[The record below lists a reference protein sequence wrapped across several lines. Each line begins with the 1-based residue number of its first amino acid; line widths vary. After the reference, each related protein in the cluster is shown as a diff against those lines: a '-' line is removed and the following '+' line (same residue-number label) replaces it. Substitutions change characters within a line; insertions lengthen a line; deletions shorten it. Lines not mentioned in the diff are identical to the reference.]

1 MNLPMNFLWPQYL
14 WLLFA
19 VPVLVLVYVWL
30 LGRRKKLALRY
41 ASLVIVKQAMGPGM
55 GWRRH
60 LPPAL
65 FLLALA
71 MLLLAASRPLA
82 VVSLPS
88 DHATIVL
95 AMDVSLSMR
104 ATDVKPN
111 RLVAAQE
118 AAKTFLKE
126 LPKGIRVAIVTFAG
140 TAQLV
145 QPATLNREDLVAA
158 IDKFQMQRGTAVG
171 SGIVVALQE
180 LFPDEGIDLSAMIYG
195 GGQKRGKNLDEPVA
209 STKPKKEF
217 VPVPPGS
224 FESAVI
230 VLLTDGRRTTGVDTQ
245 EAAKMAADHGVR
257 VYSVGMGTVNGDV
270 PGFDGW
276 SSVYMKLDEPSLK
289 AVAFTT
295 QGEYYYAGSAE
306 DLKKVYA
313 KLGTRLQVDKKE
325 TEISSLLALVAAVLA
340 ITAAALSLLWF
351 NRIL

>member
-1 MNLPMNFLWPQYL
+1 MTFLWPQFL
-14 WLLFA
+14 WLLLA
-19 VPVLVLVYVWL
+19 VPLLVLVYVWL
-30 LGRRKKLALRY
+30 LRRRKKLALRY
-41 ASLVIVKQAMGPGM
+41 ASLAIVKQAMGPGM

-60 LPPAL
+60 VPPAL
-65 FLLALA
+65 FLLALCL
-71 MLLLAASRPLA
+71 MLFAASRPLA
-82 VVSLPS
+82 VVPLPS

-95 AMDVSLSMR
+95 AIDVSLSMR
-104 ATDVKPN
+104 ATDIKPN

-118 AAKTFLKE
+118 AAKVFLKE
-126 LPKGIRVAIVTFAG
+126 LPKGIRVALVTFAG

-171 SGIVVALQE
+171 SGLVVSLQQ
-180 LFPDEGIDLSAMIYG
+180 LFPDEGIDLSEMIYG
-195 GGQKRGKNLDEPVA
+195 GGQKRGKSLDEPA
-209 STKPKKEF
+209 AGKKPKKEF

-224 FESAVI
+224 FESAAI

-257 VYSVGMGTVNGDV
+257 VYAVGMGTVDGEV
-270 PGFDGW
+270 PGFAGW
-276 SSVYMKLDEPSLK
+276 SSIYMKLDEPSLK
-289 AVAFTT
+289 AVAFAT
-295 QGEYYYAGSAE
+295 QGEYYYAGNAE

-325 TEISSLLALVAAVLA
+325 TEISSLLSLVAAVLS
-340 ITAAALSLLWF
+340 ISAAALSLLWF

>member
-1 MNLPMNFLWPQYL
+1 MPMTFLWPQFLWLLLAVPLLVLVYL
-14 WLLFA
+14 WLL
-19 VPVLVLVYVWL
+19 
-30 LGRRKKLALRY
+30 RRKKRLALRY
-41 ASLVIVKQAMGPGM
+41 ASLAIVKAAMGPGM

-71 MLLLAASRPLA
+71 LMLLAASRPLA
-82 VVSLPS
+82 VVTLPS

-111 RLVAAQE
+111 RLVAAQD
-118 AAKTFLKE
+118 AAKAFLQE

-158 IDKFQMQRGTAVG
+158 IDRFQMQRGTAVG
-171 SGIVVALQE
+171 SGLVVALQE
-180 LFPDEGIDLSAMIYG
+180 LFPDEGIDLSDMIYG
-195 GGQKRGKNLDEPVA
+195 SGSKRGKSIDAPA
-209 STKPKKEF
+209 ADKKPRKEF
-217 VPVPPGS
+217 VPVAPGS
-224 FESAVI
+224 YESAAI
-230 VLLTDGRRTTGVDTQ
+230 VLLTDGRRTTGVDTL

-257 VYSVGMGTVNGDV
+257 VYSVGLGTVDGEV
-270 PGFDGW
+270 AGFEGW
-276 SSVYMKLDEPSLK
+276 SMYLRLDEASLK
-289 AVAFTT
+289 AVAFAT
-295 QGEYYYAGSAE
+295 QGEYYYAGNA
-306 DLKKVYA
+306 DALKKVYE

-325 TEISSLLALVAAVLA
+325 TEISSLLALAAAVLA
-340 ITAAALSLLWF
+340 ITSAALSLLWF

>member
-1 MNLPMNFLWPQYL
+1 MTFLWPQFL
-14 WLLFA
+14 WLLLA
-19 VPVLVLVYVWL
+19 VPLLVVVYVWL
-30 LGRRKKLALRY
+30 LRRRKKLALRY
-41 ASLVIVKQAMGPGM
+41 ASLAIVKQAMGPGM

-60 LPPAL
+60 VPPAL
-65 FLLALA
+65 FLLALCL
-71 MLLLAASRPLA
+71 MLFAASRPLA
-82 VVSLPS
+82 VVPLPS

-95 AMDVSLSMR
+95 AIDVSLSMR

-118 AAKTFLKE
+118 AAKVFLQE
-126 LPKGIRVAIVTFAG
+126 LPKGIRVALVTFAG

-171 SGIVVALQE
+171 SGLVVSLQQ
-180 LFPDEGIDLSAMIYG
+180 LFPDEGIDLSEMIYG
-195 GGQKRGKNLDEPVA
+195 GGQKRGKSLDEPA
-209 STKPKKEF
+209 AGKKPKKEF

-224 FESAVI
+224 FESAAI

-257 VYSVGMGTVNGDV
+257 VYAVGMGTVSGEV

-276 SSVYMKLDEPSLK
+276 SSIYMKLDEPSLK
-289 AVAFTT
+289 AVAFAT
-295 QGEYYYAGSAE
+295 QGEYYYAGNAE

-325 TEISSLLALVAAVLA
+325 TEISSLLSLVAAVLS
-340 ITAAALSLLWF
+340 ISAAALSLLWF